1 MPSVPLFGLAQ
12 SGKSRSVTSQSHTNL
27 YAEIVQD
34 AEKSRVVYYNTPG
47 LLLFTSF
54 GDTPIRG
61 WIPVGDYI
69 YAVHRGTF
77 WRVDNAG
84 TKTSM
89 GTLSTTEGRV
99 DLAYSGTQIAIAD
112 GTSLYCFTVIGSA
125 FVTVASALLPN
136 PESVTFQDGYFI
148 CSFAVP
154 SGVYQISGLYNGT
167 TFDALDFATA
177 ESNPDGLVRVIADH
191 GELVLCGEVT
201 IEYASNTG
209 GQDFPYATLKGATQ
223 EFGLAAKWSL
233 TKFNDSLAGL
243 FKNRM
248 GQVQVMVML
257 GHSMKEI
264 STPEMSS
271 IINGYA
277 TVSDATGFSY
287 LLGGHPMYQINFPS
301 AGKSWLFDASTNL
314 WSSLESGLSGGRHL
328 GEIHADY
335 LNKPRL
341 TDYAN
346 GNIYTL
352 SVDAYNDNGTQRP
365 VEITSRHVFNGGKRS
380 TISMMQVFFEAGSG
394 LATGQGSTPEAMLTV
409 SRDGGFTYGNE
420 QARSIGAIGSYLA
433 RAVWRRLGQ
442 SRDWVFRIRVS
453 DPVKVVI
460 TGASLDLDIEK

>member
-1 MPSVPLFGLAQ
+1 MKPVPLFGLSQ
-12 SGKSRSVTSQSHTNL
+12 SGKSRSVTSQGHINL
-27 YAEIVQD
+27 YAEIIED
-34 AEKSRVVYYNTPG
+34 AEKARVVYYNTPG
-47 LLLFTSF
+47 LILFTTF

-61 WIPVGDYI
+61 AIPVGDYI
-69 YAVHRGTF
+69 YVVHRGTF

-84 TKTSM
+84 AKTSM
-89 GTLSTTEGRV
+89 GTLSTTSGRV
-99 DLAYSGTQIAIAD
+99 DIAYSGTQIAIAD
-112 GTSLYCFTVIGSA
+112 GTSLYCFTVIGA
-125 FVTVASALLPN
+125 TFVTVASGLSAN
-136 PESVTFQDGYFI
+136 PSSVTFQDGYFI
-148 CSFAVP
+148 VSFALP
-154 SGVYQISGLYNGT
+154 SGVYQISGSYDGT

-191 GELVLCGEVT
+191 GELVLCGETT

-209 GQDFPYATLKGATQ
+209 GQDFPYSTLKGATQ

-233 TKFNDSLAGL
+233 TKFNDSMAGL

-264 STPEMSS
+264 STPELCSL
-271 IINGYA
+271 INGYT

-314 WSSLESGLSGGRHL
+314 WTSLESGLSGGRHL
-328 GEIHADY
+328 AEIHSDY
-335 LNKPRL
+335 LNKPRV

-352 SVDAYNDNGTQRP
+352 DANTYADNGTARP
-365 VEITSRHVFNGGKRS
+365 VEITSRRVFKGGEWVR
-380 TISMMQVFFEAGSG
+380 IPALQVHFEAGSG
-394 LATGQGSTPEAMLTV
+394 LVSGQGVAPQAMLRI
-409 SRDGGFTYGNE
+409 SRDGGYTFGNE
-420 QARSIGAIGSYLA
+420 MWRPMGAIGAYLT
-433 RAVWRRLGQ
+433 RAIWRRLGVA
-442 SRDWVFRIRVS
+442 RDWVFKLRIT

-460 TGASLDLDIEK
+460 TSASMDISA

>member
-1 MPSVPLFGLAQ
+1 MKQVPLFGLAQ
-12 SGKSRSVTSQSHTNL
+12 SGKSSAVTSQGHLNL

-34 AEKSRVVYYNTPG
+34 AEKASVVYYNTPG

-61 WIPVGDYI
+61 GIAVGDYI
-69 YAVHRGTF
+69 YCVHRGTF

-99 DLAYSGTQIAIAD
+99 DIAYSGTQIAIAD
-112 GTSLYCFTVIGSA
+112 GTSLYCFTVIGAA
-125 FVTVASALLPN
+125 FVTVSSGLNAN
-136 PESVTFQDGYFI
+136 PSSVTFQDSYFI
-148 CSFAVP
+148 CSFALP
-154 SGVYQISGLYNGT
+154 SGVYQKSASYDGT

-177 ESNPDGLVRVIADH
+177 ESNPDGVVRVIADH
-191 GELVLCGEVT
+191 GEVVLCGEVT

-209 GQDFPYATLKGATQ
+209 GQDFPYATIKGATQ

-233 TKFNDSLAGL
+233 VKYNDSMAGL

-264 STPEMSS
+264 STPELAS

-277 TVSDATGFSY
+277 TVSDATGISY
-287 LLGGHPMYQINFPS
+287 LLGGHPMYQISFPT
-301 AGKSWLFDASTNL
+301 AGKTWLYDASTNL

-328 GEIHADY
+328 GEIHIDY

-352 SVDAYNDNGTQRP
+352 SVTAYDDNGTQRP
-365 VEITSRHVFNGGKRS
+365 VEIISRHVFNGGNRS
-380 TISMMQVFFEAGSG
+380 QISVLQVFFEAGTG
-394 LATGQGSTPEAMLTV
+394 LATGQGSAPQAMLAV
-409 SRDGGFTYGNE
+409 SKDGGFTYGNE
-420 QARSIGAIGSYLA
+420 RWISIGAIGSYLA

-442 SRDWVFRIRVS
+442 ARDWVFKIRIT
-453 DPVKVVI
+453 DPVKVVV
-460 TGASLDLDIEK
+460 TSASIEIEVEK